1 MTGGGS
7 IGGECD
13 DGDDDG
19 SIFVGVVAMVSLSI
33 VSGILVVVVV
43 VAVLV
48 SNGGGGGESFIVVFL
63 FL

>member
-13 DGDDDG
+13 DGDDG
-19 SIFVGVVAMVSLSI
+19 SIFAIVSLSI
-33 VSGILVVVVV
+33 VGGVDVVVVV

-48 SNGGGGGESFIVVFL
+48 SNGGGGESFIVVFL